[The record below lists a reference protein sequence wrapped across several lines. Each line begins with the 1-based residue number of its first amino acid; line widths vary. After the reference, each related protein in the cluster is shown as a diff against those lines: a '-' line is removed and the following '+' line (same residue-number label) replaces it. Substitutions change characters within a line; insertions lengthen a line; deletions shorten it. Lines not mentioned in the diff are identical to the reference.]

1 MKNVTPTQ
9 QDLWFLPLGGTGE
22 IGMNMNLLG
31 HDEQW
36 LMIDC
41 GATFQAPLD
50 QKDDS
55 NPRAKVF
62 DVVCADPTFI
72 ENRSHQL
79 QGIVLT
85 HAHEDHI
92 GALPALVERFNCP
105 IYATAF
111 TSEVLKRKLYRD
123 DKAHLANLVEVE
135 PNVPIQIGEFLVTW
149 LPITHSIPD
158 SNAMYIE
165 TKIGSIFHSAD
176 WKIDKSPVQGRP
188 FNKQQFKEISKRKP
202 LAMLCDST
210 NALKEGYTPSES
222 LCYDGLLGL
231 IKQQNSRV
239 VVTCF
244 GSNLARLI
252 TLARIASE
260 TGRYMALLGRSLE
273 NMYSIARSQGIWP
286 DELKLANRR
295 HMGYL
300 PKQEVLLVATGSQ
313 GESRA
318 ALGRLANESHPDC
331 DLESGDCVIF
341 SSIVIP
347 GNEKPIA
354 RMVSQLKSKDISV
367 YQSENCDFQIHASGH
382 PSQSDLFDM
391 YQLIK
396 PKVVIPTHGEA
407 EHMAY
412 NAKVSH
418 DAGVLQNLVGKNGD
432 LFLLKPVT
440 SIKRGFA
447 SSGRIDITR

>member
-1 MKNVTPTQ
+1 
-9 QDLWFLPLGGTGE
+9 
-22 IGMNMNLLG
+22 MNLIG

-41 GATFQAPLD
+41 GATFQAPLM
-50 QKDDS
+50 QQEDS
-55 NPRAKVF
+55 NPNAKTH

-72 ENRSHQL
+72 ENRLHQL

-92 GALPALVERFNCP
+92 GALPALIERFNCP
-105 IYATAF
+105 IYATSF
-111 TSEVLKRKLYRD
+111 TAEVLKRKLYRE
-123 DKAHLANLVEVE
+123 DKAHLVNLVVVE
-135 PNVPIQIGEFLVTW
+135 PKKSIQIGEFNVKW

-158 SNAMYIE
+158 SNAMFIE
-165 TKIGSIFHSAD
+165 TKVGNIFHSAD
-176 WKIDKSPVQGRP
+176 WKMDKSPVQGKP
-188 FNKQQFKEISKRKP
+188 FNKQLFSELANKKP
-202 LAMLCDST
+202 FAMLCDST

-222 LCYDGLLGL
+222 DCYEGLSRLVGL
-231 IKQQNSRV
+231 QKGRV

-244 GSNLARLI
+244 GSNLARLM
-252 TLARIASE
+252 TLAKIAAE
-260 TGRYMALLGRSLE
+260 NGRYMALLGRSLE
-273 NMYSIARSQGIWP
+273 NMYSIARSQEIWP

-313 GESRA
+313 GEPRA
-318 ALGRLANESHPDC
+318 ALGRLANETHPDC
-331 DLESGDCVIF
+331 DLESGDCVIY

-347 GNEKPIA
+347 GNEKPIL
-354 RMVSQLKSKDISV
+354 RMVNKLKGKGIEV
-367 YQSENCDFQIHASGH
+367 YQSENCEFLIHASGH
-382 PSQSDLFDM
+382 PSQRDLFDM

-418 DAGVLQNLVGKNGD
+418 QAGILQNLVGKNGD

>member
-1 MKNVTPTQ
+1 MNYLTPTH

-22 IGMNMNLLG
+22 IGMNMNLIA
-31 HDEQW
+31 HDDQW

-50 QKDDS
+50 QKDDN
-55 NPRAKVF
+55 NPRAKTY

-92 GALPALVERFNCP
+92 GALSSLVERFNCP
-105 IYATAF
+105 IYATSF
-111 TSEVLKRKLYRD
+111 TAEVLKRKLYRD
-123 DKAHLANLVEVE
+123 DKAHLVNIVEVDIKT
-135 PNVPIQIGEFLVTW
+135 PIQIGEFAVTW
-149 LPITHSIPD
+149 FPITHSIPD
-158 SNAMYIE
+158 SNAMFIE
-165 TKIGSIFHSAD
+165 TKVGSIFHSAD
-176 WKIDKSPVQGRP
+176 WKIDKSPVQGKP
-188 FNKQQFKEISKRKP
+188 FNKQQFKEIAKRKP

-210 NALKEGYTPSES
+210 NALKAGYTPSES
-222 LCYDGLLGL
+222 ACYKFLSNL
-231 IKQQNSRV
+231 IKQQSGRV

-244 GSNLARLI
+244 GSNLARLM
-252 TLARIASE
+252 TLAKIANE
-260 TGRYMALLGRSLE
+260 TGRYMALMGRSLE
-273 NMYSIARSQGIWP
+273 NMVSIARSQGIWP

-300 PKQEVLLVATGSQ
+300 PKHEVLIVATGSQ

-331 DLESGDCVIF
+331 DLEAGDCVIF

-347 GNEKPIA
+347 GNEKPIL
-354 RMVSQLKSKDISV
+354 RMVSQLKNKNIAV
-367 YQSENCDFQIHASGH
+367 FQSESCEFQIHASGH
-382 PSQSDLFDM
+382 PSQDDLFDM

-418 DAGVLQNLVGKNGD
+418 QAGVLQSLVGKNGD